1 MKCSILFCAFFIA
14 VIMVRADD
22 SGPPD
27 SALIKFVQQRTNAV
41 RITDN
46 PVQMAPFVAGRC
58 APTPAQLVG
67 IPDPHL
73 EKFAHVYV
81 SPDGEAA
88 MRTSGGI
95 FPEGAIILKEKFSDA
110 TGTNTELFTGMIKRE
125 VGYNPE
131 CGNWEFFTLPGDA
144 SKISARGK
152 IQNCMECHKAYKS
165 SDFVTKAYVMYAHI
179 LVRHLGPTPLQK

>member
-58 APTPAQLVG
+58 APT
-67 IPDPHL
+67 
-73 EKFAHVYV
+73 
-81 SPDGEAA
+81 
-88 MRTSGGI
+88 
-95 FPEGAIILKEKFSDA
+95 
-110 TGTNTELFTGMIKRE
+110 
-125 VGYNPE
+125 
-131 CGNWEFFTLPGDA
+131 
-144 SKISARGK
+144 
-152 IQNCMECHKAYKS
+152 
-165 SDFVTKAYVMYAHI
+165 
-179 LVRHLGPTPLQK
+179 